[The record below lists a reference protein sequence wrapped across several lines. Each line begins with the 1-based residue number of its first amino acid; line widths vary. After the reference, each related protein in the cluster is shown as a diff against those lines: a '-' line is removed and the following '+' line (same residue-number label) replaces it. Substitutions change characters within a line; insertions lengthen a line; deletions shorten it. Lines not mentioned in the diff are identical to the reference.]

1 MIKNI
6 NNLILSFLSIS
17 WMILIYILDNTDK
30 EELFYGLTLKYK
42 YFFEIVVIIFIILQI
57 CLTYIE
63 IKIIQLEKFQI
74 YSKDKLYDVK
84 EIENLD
90 WEFLSVYLGYFFVA
104 LGLWILKISIT
115 VFTLILIFVSLTRV
129 QYYNPVL
136 LFFKYHFYNVR
147 TERGTKIFLISRKE
161 IRTNELINFE
171 RLRRINNFVYFDEEK
186 RW

>member
-1 MIKNI
+1 MIKQM
-6 NNLILSFLSIS
+6 NNFILSFLSIS

-63 IKIIQLEKFQI
+63 IKIIQSEKFQI

-90 WEFLSVYLGYFFVA
+90 GEFLSVYLGYFFVA
-104 LGLWILKISIT
+104 LGLGSLKIAIT

-136 LFFKYHFYNVR
+136 LLFRYHFYNVR
-147 TERGTKIFLISRKE
+147 TEKGTKIFLISRKE

-171 RLRRINNFVYFDEEK
+171 RLCRINNFVYFDEEK
-186 RW
+186 KW